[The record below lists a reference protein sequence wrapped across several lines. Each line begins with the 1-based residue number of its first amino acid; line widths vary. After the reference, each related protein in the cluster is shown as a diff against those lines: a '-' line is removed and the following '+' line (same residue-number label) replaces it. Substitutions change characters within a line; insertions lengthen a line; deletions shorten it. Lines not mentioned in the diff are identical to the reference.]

1 MKRILKIY
9 VLAMTLL
16 AVVAPAVQTIQAYS
30 GYLIG
35 FNGTDISGGL
45 FTNSTFKTSDG
56 TFYVYAA
63 VSNHYRKSA
72 STEHAPLA
80 IEVFY
85 KSGWGYASTL
95 DVYYTSA
102 ADGRY
107 REYVFFSMNKDYTYK
122 LKFWSWNYNFYNI
135 TGSVYENR

>member
-1 MKRILKIY
+1 MKKIIKLY
-9 VLAMTLL
+9 VLSMTLL
-16 AVVAPAVQTIQAYS
+16 AVVVPSFQTIQAYS
-30 GYLIG
+30 GHLMG

-45 FTNSTFKTSDG
+45 YTNSTFKTSDG
-56 TFYVYAA
+56 TFYIYAA

-72 STEHAPLA
+72 STAHAPLA

-102 ADGRY
+102 ADGVY
-107 REYVFFSMNKDYTYK
+107 RNYSFFSMNTNLTYK
-122 LKFWSWNYNFYNI
+122 LKFWSSNFNFYSI
-135 TGSVYENR
+135 TGSVYENK